1 MITSA
6 ATLGSQEPHFDLC
19 CHPQVTSPCVPVLI
33 RPHWRTRVHAKV
45 DPMTFSP
52 MTSARSM
59 SKGRPHS
66 EDPGL
71 RLQLSLGNTIQLI
84 TDDIRM
90 RVFELAGW
98 VDLC

>member
-1 MITSA
+1 MS
-6 ATLGSQEPHFDLC
+6 TL
-19 CHPQVTSPCVPVLI
+19 
-33 RPHWRTRVHAKV
+33 RPH
-45 DPMTFSP
+45 FSP
-52 MTSARSM
+52 MTLAKTM

-66 EDPGL
+66 EEPRL
-71 RLQLSLGNTIQLI
+71 RLQLSLGNTIRLI